1 MTENKKCIKCGRT
14 CSGNL
19 YNIISKEPW
28 KIEYPVCFACYEL
41 TLGDIAWL
49 KATGSYGQ

>member
-19 YNIISKEPW
+19 YNIISREPW
-28 KIEYPVCFACYEL
+28 VIDSPVCFPCYEL
-41 TLGDIAWL
+41 RDDDIEWFMG
-49 KATGSYGQ
+49 TGSYGQ